1 MPTDL
6 HRYQV
11 TESAAVKRA
20 LDLAAEKWPGEP
32 RSRLI
37 PKLLDEWAKIQ
48 ERLTAIERTEGS
60 FDYPPGYLENVRRD
74 WPE

>member
-6 HRYQV
+6 HRFQV
-11 TESAAVKRA
+11 TESAAVKHA
-20 LDLAAEKWPGEP
+20 LDLAAAKWPGEP

-37 PKLLDEWAKIQ
+37 PKLLDEWASIQ
-48 ERLTAIERTEGS
+48 ERLTAIDRTAGT
-60 FDYPPGYLENVRRD
+60 FDYPPGYLEDLRRD